1 MRLPVQY
8 PFVRDASF
16 VSGVGPAIGSDFLN
30 NSQDALVD
38 LYGAFLGRAASLE
51 WDEFTTVQPSMG
63 NLTVITNTNGGGS
76 FHIGQQT
83 PAAAGEHG
91 VMGVLANVAA
101 AGTFDAQGAPFY
113 LDTLDFLWSA
123 RVQLTGK
130 ARMDL
135 AGNNGFRIGIQNPP
149 DGLAKNFTFIAGNDK
164 ANWQYVIAG
173 SGLVDTGVAAT
184 DGTWYD
190 LQIAR
195 ISQSAKAYIN
205 GALVGTV
212 AANISLTTA
221 RRKVEMIFPGANVAD
236 GLKIDY
242 FKLWGDR

>member
-1 MRLPVQY
+1 
-8 PFVRDASF
+8 
-16 VSGVGPAIGSDFLN
+16 
-30 NSQDALVD
+30 
-38 LYGAFLGRAASLE
+38 
-51 WDEFTTVQPSMG
+51 
-63 NLTVITNTNGGGS
+63 
-76 FHIGQQT
+76 
-83 PAAAGEHG
+83 
-91 VMGVLANVAA
+91 
-101 AGTFDAQGAPFY
+101 
-113 LDTLDFLWSA
+113 
-123 RVQLTGK
+123 
-130 ARMDL
+130 MDL
-135 AGNNGFRIGIQNPP
+135 AGNNGFRIGVQNPP

-195 ISQSAKAYIN
+195 ISQSGKAYIN